1 MGFSKGQKVTLK
13 NAQSYESSTT
23 STKGRKR
30 TGTFYI
36 WSAATKNGR
45 IRITEKKSYV
55 GKEPAGK
62 YVLCWVKTSS
72 IGSSGKKKTNKNST
86 KTKKVD
92 NKKNKK
98 KKEKKNTKTVVKN
111 ITESANLVPKESDG
125 QIGYLG
131 KVLFVVKDDQVQTVN
146 DFAYTVS
153 ASYAEHERHLKTPLL
168 EFTGLNSQTITFNIE
183 LSAYLGQ
190 ESVMSNHK
198 KLHEYMKKAYA
209 LPMKLGETTYG
220 KCRWCIKQL
229 ALLGKTSD
237 TKGNWTSA
245 KLSVSLIS
253 ATK

>member
-13 NAQSYESSTT
+13 NVQSYESSTT

-72 IGSSGKKKTNKNST
+72 IGSSSKKKSKKDST
-86 KTKKVD
+86 KTKKIES
-92 NKKNKK
+92 KK
-98 KKEKKNTKTVVKN
+98 KKEDKKKKPTKTKIKQ
-111 ITESANLVPKESDG
+111 ITAPSSLVPEESDG

-131 KVLFVVKDDQVQTVN
+131 KVLFIVKSDQVQTVN
-146 DFAYTVS
+146 NFVYTVS
-153 ASYAEHERHLKTPLL
+153 ASYEEHGRHLRSPLL
-168 EFTGLNSQTITFNIE
+168 EFVGINSQAITFEIE
-183 LSAYLGQ
+183 LSEYLGQ
-190 ESVMSNHK
+190 EPVMSNFEM
-198 KLHEYMKKAYA
+198 LRQYMNKAYA

-220 KCRWCIKQL
+220 RCRWCIKQL
-229 ALLGKTSD
+229 ALQGKTSD

-253 ATK
+253 VTK